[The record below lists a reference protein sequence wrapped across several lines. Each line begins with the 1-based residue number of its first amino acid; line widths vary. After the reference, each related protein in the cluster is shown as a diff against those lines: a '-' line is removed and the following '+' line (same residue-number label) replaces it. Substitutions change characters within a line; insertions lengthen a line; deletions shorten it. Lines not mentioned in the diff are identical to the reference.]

1 IMFASASEVAA
12 MRTDGKVR
20 ALAVTSEKRL
30 ANVPDV
36 ATMRELGFPAI
47 NPTLWHGYVA
57 PTGTPADVVA
67 KLADSISRAIK
78 DPEVQARLTPLSFQ
92 EDVKTGPALS
102 AYIASEATRW
112 REVIVENNIKISD

>member
-1 IMFASASEVAA
+1 LNSKGVHVTYKNNPEGLQALQGGYVQIMFASASEVAA
-12 MRTDGKVR
+12 MRTDGKIR

-30 ANVPDV
+30 PNMTDVP
-36 ATMRELGFPAI
+36 TMRELGFPAI

-78 DPEVQARLTPLSFQ
+78 DPEVQAR
-92 EDVKTGPALS
+92 
-102 AYIASEATRW
+102 
-112 REVIVENNIKISD
+112 